1 MADRLTSTH
10 PVHQAAFA
18 AVLFALTL
26 FGLGSGIAA
35 ASDGPAGPP
44 APGRAAVAPAA
55 ADQELPPPAEPA
67 TKTEAPAPVKTGPG
81 DTGSGGVKPK
91 PTGGKD
97 GAGKGGNGTGKG
109 GTDEVIPDE
118 SEPAFVDGD
127 GGSTGGVSPDVD
139 GETPSTDPLKVSPL
153 AVPNFLINRFE
164 IPPFLL
170 PIYQACGTEYGI
182 PWTVLAAINR
192 IETAFGTNL
201 STSYAGAM
209 GWMQFLDSSWKMFG
223 VDANGDGLKDPYNPV
238 DAICA
243 AASYLKIAGYAE
255 DPRKAIFAYNHA
267 DWYVNDILE
276 HAAGYAKI
284 PAEMISALTGL
295 TEGARFPVAAE
306 ADYEGQ
312 LSTEQ
317 ARRKGLAS
325 QEVESSAHRRTVE
338 ITAEGGSPVIAVND
352 GVVTAIDPT
361 KGTVT
366 VTDAYGNR
374 YSYARL
380 GSVAE
385 VHPVP
390 RERDTGPA
398 AGADEATTDDEAAHE
413 AADRMG
419 SAKAKDDPRSPDEEE
434 SESDPQVEDE
444 PSGEISEV
452 LVDPDAAARAAAEAA
467 ADDGAGGGSDGE
479 EAGDGG
485 QGASPIAVAEDRRSE
500 QEQLSRSAAPDE
512 ATRNT
517 ENARGRVYAN
527 PLRPQNHKRASVD
540 GRSVATPGSAAGS
553 SGVEGLPGDYVIY
566 DGSRSGIYRFDE
578 KTAQLHPLK
587 KGSRVIAGTVLGRL
601 AETGPG
607 SSIDFSIQPGG
618 EDTPKIDPKPFLDG
632 WRLLADTNIYNSKG
646 GNRFADRLGV
656 GGVLLLSKP
665 ALQRRILG
673 DRNIQLSDCDRNYI
687 ASGTI
692 DRRLMAALAFLSEKG
707 YELLISSMYCGRE
720 VSITTSGN
728 ISNHS
733 RASAADIAAINGE
746 IVSSS
751 TQGPG
756 SLTDRL
762 ARELLSLQGIMAPDE
777 VITLLNYPQPAGFAM
792 GDHDD
797 HLHLGYRAATDSD
810 VPGGSIQATL
820 GAAQWERLTER
831 LGEIRNPEVP
841 DRPSSSSLPADK
853 DD

>member
-1 MADRLTSTH
+1 MTSTH
-10 PVHQAAFA
+10 PIVKAALA
-18 AVLFALTL
+18 AVVFSLAL
-26 FGLGSGIAA
+26 FGMGSGIAA
-35 ASDGPAGPP
+35 ASDDPSGPP
-44 APGRAAVAPAA
+44 APGRTSVAPAA
-55 ADQELPPPAEPA
+55 ADPA
-67 TKTEAPAPVKTGPG
+67 TDEKPVTDTVPASKTETPAPTKTGPSKG
-81 DTGSGGVKPK
+81 GSGGVKPV
-91 PTGGKD
+91 PTEGKKEGGD
-97 GAGKGGNGTGKG
+97 TE
-109 GTDEVIPDE
+109 EVVPDE
-118 SEPAFVDGD
+118 GEPAFVDGAN
-127 GGSTGGVSPDVD
+127 GGVSPDVD

-153 AVPNFLINRFE
+153 AVPNFLINQFE

-276 HAAGYAKI
+276 HAAAYGKI

-306 ADYEGQ
+306 ASYEGQ
-312 LSTEQ
+312 LSTDRAKRE
-317 ARRKGLAS
+317 GLAS
-325 QEVESSAHRRTVE
+325 QTVDSSDDRRTVE
-338 ITAEGGSPVIAVND
+338 ISAAGGSPVIAVND
-352 GVVTAIDPT
+352 GLVTDIDPAN
-361 KGTVT
+361 GTVT

-380 GSVAE
+380 GSVAQ

-390 RERDTGPA
+390 RERETGAA
-398 AGADEATTDDEAAHE
+398 AGDDAPSAPEDEALE
-413 AADRMG
+413 AADEMG
-419 SAKAKDDPRSPDEEE
+419 TAKAHDDPRGPDGDD
-434 SESDPQVEDE
+434 SDSDPQAEGDA
-444 PSGEISEV
+444 SDQDISEV
-452 LVDPDAAARAAAEAA
+452 MVDPDAAARAAAAA
-467 ADDGAGGGSDGE
+467 AASESDADQGDAGTDGYD
-479 EAGDGG
+479 
-485 QGASPIAVAEDRRSE
+485 SPVAVAESRRAEQSE
-500 QEQLSRSAAPDE
+500 LSTSSEPTE
-512 ATRNT
+512 VSRNT
-517 ENARGRVYAN
+517 EDARGRVYAN
-527 PLRPQNHKRASVD
+527 PLRPQNQQRAGVD
-540 GRSVATPGSAAGS
+540 GQSVNNSKVAGTS
-553 SGVEGLPGDYVIY
+553 PQGVEGLPGDYVIY

-578 KTAQLHPLK
+578 KTAELHPLK

-601 AETGPG
+601 AESGT
-607 SSIDFSIQPGG
+607 SASIDFSIQPGG
-618 EDTPKIDPKPFLDG
+618 EETPKIDPKPFLDG
-632 WRLLADTNIYNSKG
+632 WRLLAETNIYNAKG

-656 GGVLLLSKP
+656 GGVLLLSKS
-665 ALQRRILG
+665 ALQRRVLG
-673 DRNIQLSDCDRNYI
+673 DEKIQIGDCDRRYI
-687 ASGTI
+687 AGGTI
-692 DRRLMAALAFLSEKG
+692 DRRLLAALAFLSEKG
-707 YELLISSMYCGRE
+707 YELLITSMYCGRE

-746 IVSSS
+746 IVSSA

-756 SLTDRL
+756 SLTDKV

-777 VITLLNYPQPAGFAM
+777 VITLLSYPQPAGFAM

-797 HLHLGYRAATDSD
+797 HLHLGYRAASDSE
-810 VPGGSIQATL
+810 VPGGSVQATL
-820 GAAQWERLTER
+820 GAAQWERLTKR

-841 DRPSSSSLPADK
+841 TKPSSSSLPADDPGK

>member
-1 MADRLTSTH
+1 MT
-10 PVHQAAFA
+10 
-18 AVLFALTL
+18 
-26 FGLGSGIAA
+26 SGIAA
-35 ASDGPAGPP
+35 AADDPAGPP
-44 APGRAAVAPAA
+44 APGRATVSATSTEPASDQATPPADTPATPPVAPTP
-55 ADQELPPPAEPA
+55 DKNRPA
-67 TKTEAPAPVKTGPG
+67 KG
-81 DTGSGGVKPK
+81 DSGGVKPAPK
-91 PTGGKD
+91 PGGNTGPSDVVPADSEPDFVK
-97 GAGKGGNGTGKG
+97 KGGS
-109 GTDEVIPDE
+109 D
-118 SEPAFVDGD
+118 
-127 GGSTGGVSPDVD
+127 TGGVSPDND

-153 AVPNFLINRFE
+153 SVPNFLINRFE

-276 HAAGYAKI
+276 HAAAYGEI
-284 PAEMISALTGL
+284 PTEMISALTGL

-306 ADYEGQ
+306 ATYEGQ
-312 LSTEQ
+312 LSTDR
-317 ARRKGLAS
+317 AKRDGLAS
-325 QEVESSAHRRTVE
+325 QDVNSSADRNSVE
-338 ITAEGGSPVIAVND
+338 ITAAAGAPVIAVND
-352 GVVTAIDPT
+352 GLVTDIDPNA
-361 KGTVT
+361 GTVT

-380 GSVAE
+380 GSVAQ

-390 RERDTGPA
+390 REKNSASATGSDPVA
-398 AGADEATTDDEAAHE
+398 EHDDHALE
-413 AADRMG
+413 AADEMG
-419 SAKAKDDPRSPDEEE
+419 SAKATDDPRAPVGSGGD
-434 SESDPQVEDE
+434 SDSKVKGE
-444 PSGEISEV
+444 PSGDDISEV
-452 LVDPDAAARAAAEAA
+452 LVDPDTAARAAEAA
-467 ADDGAGGGSDGE
+467 NSADAGS
-479 EAGDGG
+479 GDSP
-485 QGASPIAVAEDRRSE
+485 ASGDSSPVAAAEDRRSKQSE
-500 QEQLSRSAAPDE
+500 LSQTGGTEEIS
-512 ATRNT
+512 RNT

-527 PLRPQNHKRASVD
+527 PLRPQNQKRSGVD
-540 GRSVATPGSAAGS
+540 GQSKDNSRNASSSSA
-553 SGVEGLPGDYVIY
+553 GVEGLPGDYVIY

-578 KTAQLHPLK
+578 DTAQLHPLK
-587 KGSRVIAGTVLGRL
+587 KGSRVIAGTILGRL
-601 AETGPG
+601 AETGSS
-607 SSIDFSIQPGG
+607 SSIDFSIRPGG

-632 WRLLADTNIYNSKG
+632 WRLLAETNIYNAKG
-646 GNRFADRLGV
+646 GNRFAERLGV

-665 ALQRRILG
+665 ALQRRVLG
-673 DRNIQLSDCDRNYI
+673 DENIKMGDCDRQYV
-687 ASGTI
+687 AGGTI
-692 DRRLMAALAFLSEKG
+692 DRRLLAALAFLSEKG
-707 YELLISSMYCGRE
+707 YDLLITSMYCGRE

-746 IVSSS
+746 IVSSA

-756 SLTDRL
+756 SLTDKV

-777 VITLLNYPQPAGFAM
+777 VITLLSYPQTAGFAM

-797 HLHLGYRAATDSD
+797 HLHLGYRAASDSD
-810 VPGGSIQATL
+810 TPGGSIQATL
-820 GAAQWERLTER
+820 GSAQWERLTKR
-831 LGEIRNPEVP
+831 LGQIRNPEVP
-841 DRPSSSSLPADK
+841 DSPSRNSLPADK
-853 DD
+853 PDKGD